1 MFKRPEQGQVGWLSH
16 MDRGGSAL
24 QVPSR
29 DLLTKNLGEVEIL

>member
-16 MDRGGSAL
+16 VDGGGRAL

-29 DLLTKNLGEVEIL
+29 DLLTTNLSEAEIL